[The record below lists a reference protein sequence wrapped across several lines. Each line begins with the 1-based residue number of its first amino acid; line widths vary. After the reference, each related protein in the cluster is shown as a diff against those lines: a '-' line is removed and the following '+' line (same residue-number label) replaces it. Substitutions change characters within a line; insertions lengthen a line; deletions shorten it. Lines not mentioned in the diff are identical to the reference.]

1 MFSEVAEI
9 ARLAQ
14 IYLLFGAEIERGNSC
29 RGKVLQFLSQEKLGN
44 NRVPLTRSRSSLRRS
59 FRFLLRM
66 PHRVKNRRT
75 TFRPIIC
82 SEIAKAWHPET
93 TAEAGNVTASMVFV
107 HEAVLD
113 ADASHARR
121 DDKES
126 IPSRVFDDDTSQR
139 NHEIRQSK
147 IHELIRKQERLLQ
160 ALQKKTSKPDKDVK
174 VNSF

>member
-82 SEIAKAWHPET
+82 SEIAKAWHPKT
-93 TAEAGNVTASMVFV
+93 TEEAGNVTASMVSV